1 MKEKCPNLTM
11 DRSYDDDHEAF
22 AGSRVDQYVY
32 VPTKEKKKKENHGMD
47 DSDSK
52 SAIATAI
59 AAGDEGNTIY
69 SVLDQHADT
78 LDGDVKPPLV
88 IYGDEGSGKTALFAN
103 WLARRREHSHREEF
117 LFQHYVG
124 CSKESFQLSQMLIRL
139 ETKLKEKFQLREMI
153 VPETEHDLRWSLG
166 RFLLAASKKGSPAR
180 IVIIIDGVHQLECE
194 GAAVGS
200 LHWLPI
206 ELPPCVRFMVSSV
219 EQDKPATGL
228 PTATQP
234 NSGLSSGFLMHDP
247 RDTQQKYKLNSTF
260 VELSRRGY
268 PMLNME
274 PLGVRARHDIITEFL
289 HMNPKALEL
298 AENQQYKIAS
308 ASATAQP
315 LFLRSLLQSLKL
327 ASCMTNHTVDEL
339 MEIYLPCQSAYELI
353 DKNFEIC
360 FDSSD
365 PESRDYLGKVSSVV
379 YFSRNGLTETEIW
392 GLVRML
398 TKSVPEDRV
407 KVKIHTF
414 LKAYTMIVQDM
425 HSFSHAIYK
434 DVVFARYIQS
444 KGESTRWHYAMARY
458 FSQLPPCDRKLQALP
473 YHLEEAGSWSRVKNC
488 LTDIEMFQLWWTP
501 KFKKDFL
508 KIWSQLTTRQ
518 DYKKPPGANGAVVT
532 AEVDEVKKKRPTYDV
547 VEEYVKSLDEY
558 RTTHTTMKDET
569 VSDIILQISDFM
581 IEFATMGLEE
591 SADVPASIHP
601 FIPVED
607 VKSMGVPYVAIGEDG
622 ASSTLMYPEILTFKT
637 TNDPDDEQKMS
648 NEVPMATEE
657 NLKKPLT
664 TYFFHRW
671 MWIQFPYIALG
682 NCGSRYAEGVAKFQ
696 ASMADNRDRGPVD
709 DNSIVKK
716 PMTAAETRSQMS
728 KSFVK
733 SSSQKLPV
741 IAFNR
746 KAAKSIP
753 RVTTKAEHDEN
764 PPDKVGLRLFKLQE
778 DINNYREEYDFI
790 VNMKGS
796 LSKRLAE
803 LKGTVEELKNVAHSC
818 NDVDSAL
825 TDMIKREAE
834 SSRKFG
840 NASDKNRNLKKL
852 WLMCERHPA
861 NVPALI
867 QEIENK
873 LDQDKFLVSEIKN
886 RLWEQKFERQTHNSC
901 FKQMRKLAQEGAQM
915 HTELLEYRLEMK
927 RSLMEQQ
934 AEDQRR
940 NAESRAKTGAPT
952 GYRNG
957 SDQFLI
963 GSKGNFAK
971 MDINGDN
978 SAVVGDS
985 AEARAARWENTW
997 AVITAR
1003 TGITEP
1009 EIFFQRYNNSANLQT
1024 QIESLKKTSEMSLER
1039 YNKEMLIVEEEVEE
1053 VRLGSSSVD
1062 VSSTKAKDSE
1072 VSEKTQKL
1080 RRAKER
1086 TETAEQLLQR
1096 VYGGF
1101 NHILEALGVPPREA
1115 GAPVPDMLHDINNV
1129 LDSLL
1134 EEREKQHQMGQQNN
1148 ASAALD
1154 GETSNQSRMLQARD
1168 SNLSPDGT
1176 HRPLELEAALNKFE
1190 GNKER
1195 TARIRTKSANR
1206 NNHME
1211 DTTQFG
1217 RGSVIHKGP
1226 DPDDENDADGI
1237 DDDGMWNRKYVKT
1250 QSQRSVRM
1258 KQREESKKSKL
1269 AEMNQ
1274 NK

>member
-1 MKEKCPNLTM
+1 M
-11 DRSYDDDHEAF
+11 DRSYEDDHEAF

-32 VPTKEKKKKENHGMD
+32 VPTKEKKKKDPHGD
-47 DSDSK
+47 GDNDSK
-52 SAIATAI
+52 SAVAAANA

-88 IYGDEGSGKTALFAN
+88 IYGDTGSGKTALFAN
-103 WLARRREHSHREEF
+103 WLARRREHNHREEF

-124 CSKESFQLSQMLIRL
+124 CSKDSFQLSQMLIRL

-206 ELPPCVRFMVSSV
+206 ELPPCVRFMVSTV
-219 EQDKPATGL
+219 EQDKPTTGL
-228 PTATQP
+228 TTTTQA
-234 NSGLSSGFLMHDP
+234 STVGSSYLMDP
-247 RDTQQKYKLNSTF
+247 RDNQQKYKLNSTF

-268 PMLNME
+268 PMLSME

-289 HMNPKALEL
+289 HMNPTALEL

-308 ASATAQP
+308 APATAQP

-327 ASCMTNHTVDEL
+327 ASCMANLSVDEL
-339 MEIYLPCQSAYELI
+339 MDIYLPCQSAYELI

-365 PESRDYLGKVSSVV
+365 EESRDYLGKVSSVV

-518 DYKKPPGANGAVVT
+518 DYKKQPGANGAAAP

-558 RTTHTTMKDET
+558 RTTHTTMKDEM
-569 VSDIILQISDFM
+569 VSDIILQIADFL
-581 IEFATMGLEE
+581 IEFATLGLEE
-591 SADVPASIHP
+591 FADVPASIHP
-601 FIPVED
+601 FIPSED
-607 VKSMGVPYVAIGEDG
+607 VKSIGVPFVQIGEDG
-622 ASSTLMYPEILTFKT
+622 ASSTLLYPEILTFNTAK
-637 TNDPDDEQKMS
+637 DPDDEQKMS

-682 NCGSRYAEGVAKFQ
+682 NCGTRYAEGVAKLQ
-696 ASMADNRDRGPVD
+696 ASMADNRDRPLD

-728 KSFVK
+728 KSFTQ
-733 SSSQKLPV
+733 SAAQKLPML
-741 IAFNR
+741 AFNR

-753 RVTTKAEHDEN
+753 RVTAKVDSDEN

-790 VNMKGS
+790 VNMKGA
-796 LSKRLAE
+796 LSKRVAE
-803 LKGTVEELKNVAHSC
+803 LKGTIEELKNVAESC

-825 TDMIKREAE
+825 TNMINREAD
-834 SSRKFG
+834 SSKKFG

-852 WLMCERHPA
+852 WLLCERHPA

-867 QEIENK
+867 QEVETK
-873 LDQDKFLVSEIKN
+873 LDQDKFLVKEIRN

-901 FKQMRKLAQEGAQM
+901 FKQMRKLAKDGAQM
-915 HTELLEYRLEMK
+915 HTELLDYRLEMK

-940 NAESRAKTGAPT
+940 NNESRGAKTAGAS
-952 GYRNG
+952 GVRNG
-957 SDQFLI
+957 SGHFVL
-963 GSKGNFAK
+963 GNKSKTDAS
-971 MDINGDN
+971 DDPTL
-978 SAVVGDS
+978 VVGDS
-985 AEARAARWENTW
+985 EEARAARWENTW
-997 AVITAR
+997 ATITSR

-1009 EIFFQRYNNSANLQT
+1009 EIFFQRYNNSKNLQM
-1024 QIESLKKTSEMSLER
+1024 QIEILKKTSETSLER
-1039 YNKEMLIVEEEVEE
+1039 YNKEMLVVEEEVEE

-1072 VSEKTQKL
+1072 VSEKTQRL
-1080 RRAKER
+1080 RRSKER

-1154 GETSNQSRMLQARD
+1154 GETASQSRMLQARD
-1168 SNLSPDGT
+1168 SNLVSACLCFFNTHSVACAYLLLFACLYFSP
-1176 HRPLELEAALNKFE
+1176 PMVP
-1190 GNKER
+1190 
-1195 TARIRTKSANR
+1195 TARLSWRRPSTSSRAINSALPASAPRVPIAMLICRTLPSSVLALSSTRDLIRMTRMLMASMKRVCGTANTSRHSRSA
-1206 NNHME
+1206 
-1211 DTTQFG
+1211 QC
-1217 RGSVIHKGP
+1217 
-1226 DPDDENDADGI
+1226 A
-1237 DDDGMWNRKYVKT
+1237 
-1250 QSQRSVRM
+1250 
-1258 KQREESKKSKL
+1258 
-1269 AEMNQ
+1269 
-1274 NK
+1274 